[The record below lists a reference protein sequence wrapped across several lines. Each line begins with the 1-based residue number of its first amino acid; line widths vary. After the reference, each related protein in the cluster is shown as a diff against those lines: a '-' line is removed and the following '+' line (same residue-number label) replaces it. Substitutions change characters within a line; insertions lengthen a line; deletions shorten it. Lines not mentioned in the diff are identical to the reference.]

1 MIRIAAGADRSLRF
15 AATAFAG
22 FATGLIIAVVSACA
36 FAASVS
42 ASAQTAAETPREGN
56 ALASAQGIEGVH
68 PLGPAPRGPAGRFTN
83 WAGDLGHGSLGVRF
97 PFMLR
102 RAGGFFRDRPGAP
115 ARVAFAAERLRDL
128 AAKHSATVTWI
139 GHATLLVRLG
149 GQTFLTDPT
158 WSETASPIPIGPRR
172 FVPPGLDFDALPP
185 IDFVVVS
192 HNHYDH
198 LDLETLGRL
207 ARRSAA
213 TRFFVP
219 LGNAAL
225 LQSAGI
231 SNVTE
236 LDWGDAEPVGALVVS
251 CLPAQHWSKRGLGD
265 DLETL
270 WASWSVAGPERR
282 FYFAGDTG
290 YFGGFARIRKQ
301 LGAFDLAAMPIGAY
315 APRPMMKA
323 SHLNPE
329 EAYRAAQDLEARR
342 ALAMHFGTFDLSDE
356 PLDEPPQR
364 WRAAAAS
371 SSAATPV
378 ASVASASQH
387 DAEIRPAATRGHTPP
402 PAAPEAWVF
411 SVGETR
417 PF

>member
-1 MIRIAAGADRSLRF
+1 MTPNAAAR
-15 AATAFAG
+15 
-22 FATGLIIAVVSACA
+22 
-36 FAASVS
+36 AASTTSRPRGLRAGCAALWLAAICVLTAPLS
-42 ASAQTAAETPREGN
+42 APAQIADLAAART
-56 ALASAQGIEGVH
+56 
-68 PLGPAPRGPAGRFTN
+68 LGPAPRGPAGRFTN
-83 WAGDLGHGSLGVRF
+83 WAGELGHGTFGVRF

-102 RAGGFFRDRPGAP
+102 RAGGFFRNRPGAP
-115 ARVAFAAERLRDL
+115 HRVAFAADRLRGL
-128 AAKHSATVTWI
+128 AERHADTVTWI

-158 WSETASPIPIGPRR
+158 WSKTASPIPIGPKR
-172 FVPPGLDFDALPP
+172 FVPPGLGFDALPP

-198 LDLETLGRL
+198 LDLGTLRRL
-207 ARRSAA
+207 ARRNPA

-225 LQSAGI
+225 LQSEGI

-236 LDWGDAEPVGALVVS
+236 LDWGESRRVGAVVVS

-270 WASWSVAGPERR
+270 WSSWSVASPDRR
-282 FYFAGDTG
+282 FFFAGDTG
-290 YFGGFARIRKQ
+290 YSDGFARIREQ
-301 LGAFDLAAMPIGAY
+301 LAGFDLAALPIGAY

-323 SHLNPE
+323 SHMNPE
-329 EAYRAAQDLEARR
+329 EAYRAARDLGASR

-356 PLDEPPQR
+356 PLDEPPRR
-364 WRAAAAS
+364 WKAAAAS
-371 SSAATPV
+371 TANGASRSAA
-378 ASVASASQH
+378 
-387 DAEIRPAATRGHTPP
+387 IPAATAHAGARTQAR
-402 PAAPEAWVF
+402 AAASRMPEAWVF